1 MRNLIDLQQCV
12 RPTHR
17 RGGIP
22 SVALLAGILTL
33 ITGMSDVGADPGAD
47 IIRVGAFAQATPGG
61 RLPTGWQLVK
71 ISDVVP
77 SQFSLVNSDGS
88 TVVRIDA
95 GDSAA
100 SISRTLQVDPAMYP
114 YLRWRWRISN
124 LVAKANIHRKQGDDF
139 PARLY
144 VLFDYPTDR
153 LSLADRVKLVIARA
167 VYGDRVPAAAL
178 CYVWDGSSKT
188 GTTVWSAY
196 TDRVRLIVVRGQGE
210 PVGHWVDEERNL
222 VDDFQ
227 AAFGERP
234 PEISGVAIAAD
245 TDQTAETVTSWFG
258 DIWLSAQPGG
268 AGDR

>member
-1 MRNLIDLQQCV
+1 
-12 RPTHR
+12 
-17 RGGIP
+17 
-22 SVALLAGILTL
+22 
-33 ITGMSDVGADPGAD
+33 
-47 IIRVGAFAQATPGG
+47 
-61 RLPTGWQLVK
+61 VK
-71 ISDVVP
+71 IRGVVP
-77 SQFSLVNSDGS
+77 SQFSLVDSHGS

-95 GDSAA
+95 KDSAA
-100 SISRTLQVDPAMYP
+100 SISRVLHIDPAMYP
-114 YLRWRWRISN
+114 YLRWRWRIRN
-124 LVAKANIHRKQGDDF
+124 LIAKANIHRKQGDDF

-144 VLFDYPTDR
+144 VLFDYPTKR
-153 LSLADRVKLVIARA
+153 LSLADRVKLAIARA
-167 VYGDRVPAAAL
+167 VYGGQVPAAAL

-227 AAFGERP
+227 AAFGESP

-258 DIWLSAQPGG
+258 DIWVSAQPGE